1 MDDYGD
7 NGDDSIALGQ
17 PELQV
22 GEEPPEDGEDG
33 EEPPDER
40 GGGGGDGD
48 GDEEGG
54 GGDAARLS
62 PPPSPA
68 AGGGAGAGAA
78 SSVASSTDC
87 SICSARGAAAAR
99 RGDARSDC
107 TVQCESAACSKWF
120 HPTCLPSQAELRTA
134 KNAIIKK
141 LPYGSATA
149 IYSIICNIIIERI
162 ILPQPQHA
170 HGHVETCVRAYT

>member
-7 NGDDSIALGQ
+7 NGDDSIALGK

-78 SSVASSTDC
+78 SAVASSTDC
-87 SICSARGAAAAR
+87 AICNARGAAAAH
-99 RGDARSDC
+99 RGNARSDC
-107 TVQCESAACSKWF
+107 TVQCEIVACSWWF

-141 LPYGSATA
+141 LPWVCRRPAPQLY
-149 IYSIICNIIIERI
+149 IYIIICNIIERI
-162 ILPQPQHA
+162 L
-170 HGHVETCVRAYT
+170 